1 MSLLKYVFFYRQP
14 IHSNEDV
21 QYIKSECITLCPPS
35 TSSTEVTIL
44 TFRGCCC
51 HQDEAYLWTNSLIL
65 IFSSFVLLSVLT
77 VSLHLRSKSSF
88 EKERDCAHIYNA
100 TPNGSPTQWSVTVKM
115 DYRAESSQTLS
126 RVCCADADVKPLTNT
141 TATAPESL
149 QRFRFWDCQPNFS
162 VSEACKHKW
171 NITLFLGPYSGF
183 TVKEQDGFF
192 LTKLLKRNN

>member
-77 VSLHLRSKSSF
+77 VSLHLRSKSSSKKRGIVRIF
-88 EKERDCAHIYNA
+88 IMPHQMVPRH
-100 TPNGSPTQWSVTVKM
+100 
-115 DYRAESSQTLS
+115 
-126 RVCCADADVKPLTNT
+126 
-141 TATAPESL
+141 
-149 QRFRFWDCQPNFS
+149 
-162 VSEACKHKW
+162 SEAWLWKWIIVQNQAKHCQECAALMLTLNRLQTQPQLHLNHSRDSDFETVNLIFQFQRLV
-171 NITLFLGPYSGF
+171 NISG
-183 TVKEQDGFF
+183 T
-192 LTKLLKRNN
+192 